1 MITLKVTSGP
11 ATGQSLELESE
22 LVIGRENADLTIADA
37 EMSRRHAVMRPVDGA
52 VEVEDLGSMNG
63 TFVDEERITDPRTL
77 TASAIVRLG
86 TSRIAVDVPIAA
98 ADVTRPSP
106 IMDVPTNVTAPSAIP
121 QEPAPPPPA
130 PEPPLAPEPPPPE
143 PEPPAYDPA
152 PDPETPYRDEEPR
165 EKSGGV
171 PPIVAGLVVGL
182 ILLIVV
188 VLLLLA

>member
-37 EMSRRHAVMRPVDGA
+37 EMSRRHAVMRPVDGC

-63 TFVDEERITDPRTL
+63 TFVDEERITDSRTL

-98 ADVTRPSP
+98 A
-106 IMDVPTNVTAPSAIP
+106 
-121 QEPAPPPPA
+121 
-130 PEPPLAPEPPPPE
+130 EPPLAPEPPPPE

-152 PDPETPYRDEEPR
+152 PEPETPYRDEEPR
-165 EKSGGV
+165 AKSGGV
-171 PPIVAGLVVGL
+171 SPIVVGIIVLL
-182 ILLIVV
+182 ILLIVF
-188 VLLLLA
+188 VLLLA

>member
-11 ATGQSLELESE
+11 ATGQSLVLESE
-22 LVIGRENADLTIADA
+22 FFIGRENADLTIADA
-37 EMSRRHAVMRPVDGA
+37 EMSRRHAVMRPVDGC

-63 TFVDEERITDPRTL
+63 TFVDEERITDSRTL

-121 QEPAPPPPA
+121 VSYTHLTLPT
-130 PEPPLAPEPPPPE
+130 
-143 PEPPAYDPA
+143 
-152 PDPETPYRDEEPR
+152 TPY
-165 EKSGGV
+165 V
-171 PPIVAGLVVGL
+171 
-182 ILLIVV
+182 
-188 VLLLLA
+188 